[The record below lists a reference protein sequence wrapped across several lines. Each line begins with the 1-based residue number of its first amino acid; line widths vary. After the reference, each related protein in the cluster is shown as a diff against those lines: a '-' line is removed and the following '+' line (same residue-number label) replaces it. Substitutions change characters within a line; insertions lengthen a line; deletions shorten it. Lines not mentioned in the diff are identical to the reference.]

1 MFINKNSSIGRAM
14 SIFKSKKVSKDNNNS
29 KKDSYYKDFKLDVT
43 IDSVVE
49 SQYIAKNFQ
58 IGLTYVQVAK
68 STLNEVKGTLLEMME
83 IFEKSKNESNT
94 SFGREAL
101 NFKFEELCKKFN
113 SETDKL
119 NIDIRQNLFY
129 NNNNELVFKIF
140 DSCSLDDCIL
150 IPKLSA
156 HKLSLNNINIKNN
169 INAAFAF
176 KRMTYVLDYISYS
189 EKAIKSSEDKLSKV
203 NFTDIMSEN
212 LLALSSNQNK
222 ESISRLLDLTK
233 NGIIKDNC
241 KNYTKHIKKKDIDDL
256 LK

>member
-14 SIFKSKKVSKDNNNS
+14 SIFKSKKISKDNN
-29 KKDSYYKDFKLDVT
+29 KKDSYYKNFKLDVT
-43 IDSVVE
+43 LDNVVE

-68 STLNEVKGTLLEMME
+68 STLNEVKSTLLEMME

-94 SFGREAL
+94 SFGRESL

-113 SETDKL
+113 SEADKL

-140 DSCSLDDCIL
+140 DSYSLDDCIL
-150 IPKLSA
+150 IPKLSTR
-156 HKLSLNNINIKNN
+156 KLSLDDINIKNN
-169 INAAFAF
+169 INAEFAF
-176 KRMTYVLDYISYS
+176 ERMKNVLDYITSS

-203 NFTDIMSEN
+203 NLTDIMSEN

-222 ESISRLLDLTK
+222 DSISKLLELTK